1 MAPLLRA
8 LPRRPSAPSRPAL
21 GVLVLEQVW
30 LRQGQ
35 SQFQAL
41 QSHLE

>member
-8 LPRRPSAPSRPAL
+8 LLRRPSAPSRPAL
-21 GVLVLEQVW
+21 GVLEQVW